1 LLITFLILKLTL
13 AGILK
18 ECNRMILEQ
27 QQLEQNMHL
36 KAELARLEM
45 DYQKG
50 TIDMENYTKRQYEI
64 IQEIDKILNQK
75 NIVKGDDS
83 VEL

>member
-1 LLITFLILKLTL
+1 LKLTF

-27 QQLEQNMHL
+27 QQLEQNMYL

-50 TIDMENYTKRQYEI
+50 ILDVESYTKRQYEI

-83 VEL
+83 VDL

>member
-1 LLITFLILKLTL
+1 
-13 AGILK
+13 
-18 ECNRMILEQ
+18 MILEQ

-50 TIDMENYTKRQYEI
+50 VIDMEGYTKRQDEI
-64 IQEIDKILNQK
+64 TQEIDKILNQK
-75 NIVKGDDS
+75 SIVEGDDS
-83 VEL
+83 FEI

>member
-1 LLITFLILKLTL
+1 
-13 AGILK
+13 
-18 ECNRMILEQ
+18 MILEQ
-27 QQLEQNMHL
+27 QQLEQNMYL

-50 TIDMENYTKRQYEI
+50 TIDIEGYTKRQYEI

>member
-1 LLITFLILKLTL
+1 
-13 AGILK
+13 
-18 ECNRMILEQ
+18 MVLEQ
-27 QQLEQNMHL
+27 QQLEQNMYL

-50 TIDMENYTKRQYEI
+50 TINMEDYTQRQYEI

-75 NIVKGDDS
+75 TIVKGDD
-83 VEL
+83 

>member
-1 LLITFLILKLTL
+1 
-13 AGILK
+13 
-18 ECNRMILEQ
+18 MILEQ

-50 TIDMENYTKRQYEI
+50 AIDMEGYTKRQDEI
-64 IQEIDKILNQK
+64 TQEIDKILNQK
-75 NIVKGDDS
+75 SIVEGDDS
-83 VEL
+83 FEI

>member
-1 LLITFLILKLTL
+1 
-13 AGILK
+13 
-18 ECNRMILEQ
+18 MILEQ
-27 QQLEQNMHL
+27 QQLEQNMYL

-50 TIDMENYTKRQYEI
+50 VIDIEGYTKRQYEI